1 MQRWRGRPGS
11 HRASGPGELTFDR
24 DISAAQ
30 VESFLQ
36 EGLDTP
42 G

>member
-1 MQRWRGRPGS
+1 MGEDRIL
-11 HRASGPGELTFDR
+11 ELTFDR
-24 DISAAQ
+24 DISAAE
-30 VESFLQ
+30 VEAFLQ

>member
-1 MQRWRGRPGS
+1 
-11 HRASGPGELTFDR
+11 LTFDR
-24 DISAAQ
+24 DVSAAE
-30 VESFLQ
+30 VEAFIQ

>member
-1 MQRWRGRPGS
+1 M
-11 HRASGPGELTFDR
+11 GEDRILDLEFDHV
-24 DISAAQ
+24 ISAAE
-30 VESFLQ
+30 VETFIR